1 MADFKI
7 GLKIL
12 SGWPWLV
19 WLHCNNILAIWQ
31 LIFNVANLG
40 TFACVTSNDFHV
52 LKRIIFRSVLFTFVV
67 VSTGMSCTLKGKK
80 DLRKRLR
87 SSLLEILC

>member
-7 GLKIL
+7 CLKIL
-12 SGWPWLV
+12 SEWPQFV
-19 WLHCNNILAIWQ
+19 WLHCKNIISIWQ
-31 LIFNVANLG
+31 LIFNVENLG
-40 TFACVTSNDFHV
+40 TFACIASDDFHPP
-52 LKRIIFRSVLFTFVV
+52 KKIIFPSVLITFVI
-67 VSTGMSCTLKGKK
+67 VSTGMSCMLKGKK